1 MFSANRV
8 AGFFNEPY
16 LQSKSK
22 KWPDLL
28 DIDTNLHKLK
38 DQKKIEW
45 ARAEMGLAS
54 LVTGL

>member
-16 LQSKSK
+16 LWSKSK

-38 DQKKIEW
+38 DQKKI
-45 ARAEMGLAS
+45 
-54 LVTGL
+54 